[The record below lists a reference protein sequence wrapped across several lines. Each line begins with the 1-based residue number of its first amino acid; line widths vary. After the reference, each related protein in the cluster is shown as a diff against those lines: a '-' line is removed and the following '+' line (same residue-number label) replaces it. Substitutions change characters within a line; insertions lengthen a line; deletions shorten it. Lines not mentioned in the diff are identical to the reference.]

1 MSGTHFGTDPGA
13 RPMAEGRAPG
23 SGSISRK
30 LQFSHLSEKLPPISL
45 LPQALRDNTEENL
58 SLIFSSK
65 EVLCQPMLI
74 YDACDQ
80 AWCLRTSQSVIL
92 TVISLGAPAS
102 QGQPSNQ
109 VLEMDTLWKRKQWVK
124 DEYLHDVTAQDEAA
138 TQALILSSKSA
149 LFFQSHFH
157 INQARPGDASLSG
170 FAFEMM
176 LVLMAVRALRGHSL
190 KYHWTE
196 T

>member
-1 MSGTHFGTDPGA
+1 MTPKPWLDRTITLLNEWCSFRYWPWGKT
-13 RPMAEGRAPG
+13 RAPG

-30 LQFSHLSEKLPPISL
+30 LQFSHLSEKLPPVSL
-45 LPQALRDNTEENL
+45 LPQALRDNTEESL

-124 DEYLHDVTAQDEAA
+124 KMNICMMWWLRTRPPHEPSFSLPNLLFSSNHTSTSIKPGLGMPAS
-138 TQALILSSKSA
+138 QAL
-149 LFFQSHFH
+149 
-157 INQARPGDASLSG
+157 P
-170 FAFEMM
+170 
-176 LVLMAVRALRGHSL
+176 L
-190 KYHWTE
+190 KWCLC
-196 T
+196 